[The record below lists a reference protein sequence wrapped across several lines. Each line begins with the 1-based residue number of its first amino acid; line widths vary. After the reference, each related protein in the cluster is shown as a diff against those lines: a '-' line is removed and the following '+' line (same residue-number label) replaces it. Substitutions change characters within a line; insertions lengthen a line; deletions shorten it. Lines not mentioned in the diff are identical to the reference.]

1 MLVVFAVLVL
11 APYVINWD
19 SRYGNYIFEQL
30 GIASGSRGGIR
41 VIGSVKGSFLL
52 PKITVSNLHVECN
65 EDTAGCVGTVSI
77 DRLELHLSPLSM
89 LLGGPPSARSIEVH
103 GLRTNARGLAS
114 IVAMQTKHGTERVY
128 VYDSIIKTGGVIGGS
143 THNAVHV
150 RHAVVT
156 SSGKTLSGDA
166 VLKVGNAKYSLAA
179 RLENKSRRSAIRVEL
194 SSPNTSVLL
203 QGKGDGAFDNLE
215 AVLEAKTSNLSELT
229 QTIAAVTDYS
239 VLGSVT
245 STEALTLS
253 AKIKSAQEGGF
264 SVKDLNI
271 KGQSVSGGLSLVCT
285 SATLCKAALNFA
297 SIDLDTLFPGGLG
310 SDPDAYHID
319 SARAGERFSVVPPR
333 LNATFSLDI
342 KEIHYRGRVSK
353 NLVAAVTVRQG
364 RVAVERLLLDLPGQN
379 NHLRI
384 SGVTSGASAGV
395 IPRFIGTL
403 NARGDDAGALVSWL
417 LPLQADARRV
427 RSGGFALTGNLY
439 IAPRIF
445 SVLGVKAVSGA
456 THLNGSVKY
465 KYGRRGGEIIGDVTV
480 GNFGTDGYNL
490 DKEFN
495 VKRDVMSFA
504 WLRSV
509 SCPMKLSVKLHDVKV
524 DSGMIGELSFLA
536 DLSQRGISI
545 ERIHFRGIDKRDRIS
560 DLEGRA
566 SVTLSSRGMRP
577 KIFLDLKSKT
587 YSDAFL
593 WLPQFMESGSEQIG
607 DETTG
612 KEKTTKLLWSRR
624 PLDLSSFEGL
634 DGSVDLHAD
643 SLHFSGS
650 RVILSDLTWASTL
663 KEGLMSLD
671 KLYFRQGADSK
682 GLVNISG
689 NIGMGEV
696 SSVSLV
702 VSASDV
708 SIGEVDQTGT
718 EQQLS
723 GRFSVSGSLQTQGR
737 NMIELANALKGK
749 AKFAA
754 KGLNVVGVDF
764 NGFIEDLLTAESK
777 SEVASLARV
786 HLYRDSTVF
795 ETLNGESV
803 IDRGMLVSSLK
814 FNIENAAGSASVN
827 FFIPQFTVLG
837 LFRFFFIPPEAGAPV
852 HMDMHLNGH
861 VLRPNPTFDIDSLY
875 EIVRNYSG

>member
-1 MLVVFAVLVL
+1 MLVAFAALVL

-30 GIASGSRGGIR
+30 GTVSGSRGGIR

-52 PKITVSNLHVECN
+52 PKLTVNNLHVECN

-89 LLGGPPSARSIEVH
+89 FFGPLSARSVEVH
-103 GLRTNARGLAS
+103 GLRTNAKGLAG
-114 IVAMQTKHGTERVY
+114 IVAMQAKHGTKRVY
-128 VYDSIIKTGGVIGGS
+128 VYDSIIKIGGVVGGS

-166 VLKVGNAKYSLAA
+166 VLKVGNAKYSFTA
-179 RLENKSRRSAIRVEL
+179 RLENESKRSAIKVEL
-194 SSPNTSVLL
+194 SSPNTSMSL

-239 VLGSVT
+239 VLSSVT
-245 STEALTLS
+245 SNEALTLS
-253 AKIKSAQEGGF
+253 AKIKSKRGGGF
-264 SVKDLNI
+264 SVNDLDI
-271 KGQSVSGGLSLVCT
+271 KGQSVSGGVNLVCT
-285 SATLCKAALNFA
+285 SATLCEAALNFA

-310 SDPDAYHID
+310 AEPDAYHID
-319 SARAGERFSVVPPR
+319 SARAGERFSMVPPWI
-333 LNATFSLDI
+333 NATVGLDI

-353 NLVAAVTVRQG
+353 NLVAAVAVRQG
-364 RVAVERLLLDLPGQN
+364 RVAVEHLLLDLPGQN
-379 NHLRI
+379 NRLRI
-384 SGVTSGASAGV
+384 SGVTSGTSAGV
-395 IPRFIGTL
+395 VPRFIGTL
-403 NARGDDAGALVSWL
+403 NVRGDDAGALVSWL
-417 LPLQADARRV
+417 LPLQANARRA

-445 SVLGVKAVSGA
+445 SLLDVRAASGA
-456 THLNGSVKY
+456 TYLNGSVKY

-490 DKEFN
+490 DKEFS

-509 SCPMKLSVKLHDVKV
+509 SCPVKLSVKLRGVKV
-524 DSGMIGELSFLA
+524 DSGVIKELGFLA

-545 ERIHFRGIDKRDRIS
+545 ERIHFRGIDKRNRMS

-593 WLPQFMESGSEQIG
+593 WLPQFMEPGDEHIG
-607 DETTG
+607 DETG
-612 KEKTTKLLWSRR
+612 KEKTPRLLWSRK
-624 PLDLSSFEGL
+624 PLDLSSFEGI
-634 DGSVDLHAD
+634 DGSVDLHVD
-643 SLHFSGS
+643 SLHLGGGK
-650 RVILSDLTWASTL
+650 VILSDLTWASTL

-671 KLYFRQGADSK
+671 KLYFKQGADNK
-682 GLVNISG
+682 GSVNISG

-708 SIGEVDQTGT
+708 SIGEVDQARA
-718 EQQLS
+718 EQFS
-723 GRFSVSGSLQTQGR
+723 GRFSVSGSLQTQGKS
-737 NMIELANALKGK
+737 MIELANALKGK

-754 KGLNVVGVDF
+754 KGLNIAGVDF

-777 SEVASLARV
+777 SEIASLARV
-786 HLYRDSTVF
+786 HLYKDNTVF
-795 ETLNGESV
+795 ETLDGESV
-803 IDRGMLVSSLK
+803 IDRGTFASSLK
-814 FNIENAAGSASVN
+814 FKIGNAAGSASVN

-837 LFRFFFIPPEAGAPV
+837 LFRFFFIPPEAEAPV
-852 HMDMHLNGH
+852 YMDMHLNGH

-875 EIVRNYSG
+875 EIVRNYGG